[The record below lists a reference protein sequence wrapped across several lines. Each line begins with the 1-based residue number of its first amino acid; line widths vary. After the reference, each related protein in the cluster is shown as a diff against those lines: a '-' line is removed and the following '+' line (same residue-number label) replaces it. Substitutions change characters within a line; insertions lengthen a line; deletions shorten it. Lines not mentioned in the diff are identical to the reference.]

1 MEKSIF
7 SNNKFNAK
15 YNIIGDF
22 DLFLKISLK
31 KSYWLYS
38 SPIATYRMHN
48 NNYSNK
54 NLKQHIIELENWLSK
69 NEEILKKGYKL
80 SQQKIY
86 LLKLRTK
93 LIFKKFWVCSSVVE
107 RYVDIV
113 EVISSILITP
123 TKSRYFRDNQLFT

>member
-7 SNNKFNAK
+7 SKKKFNAK

-31 KSYWLYS
+31 NHIGYIHHPL
-38 SPIATYRMHN
+38 ATYRMHN

-69 NEEILKKGYKL
+69 NEEIFKKKGYKL
-80 SQQKIY
+80 FQQKIY

-93 LIFKKFWVCSSVVE
+93 LIFKKFLGV
-107 RYVDIV
+107 
-113 EVISSILITP
+113 
-123 TKSRYFRDNQLFT
+123 